1 MKFIKTPEFITAL
14 CFFVFLALGIASKIS
29 IENVKFVQ
37 DGKAETAS
45 FPFVK
50 NIEINKPF
58 NMEFDIAS
66 HFDFAYD
73 MWIVPDDCAEAI
85 AIDGVEASLSDIQNR
100 CSFSKGFVL
109 ADDFLAPYKHGGTTH
124 YSLTL
129 KNKGGPGGMALFI
142 KMTSKIGW
150 LINGLIFIS
159 LAMFFAL
166 LARRLRLGKTLIVL
180 LFVGIVF
187 RCFFFMATPYK
198 KFSMDVEGHISYIQY
213 VIENHS
219 VPGNQ
224 ECWSCYHPP
233 VYYVSAVPSY
243 LLSEFLGMPGTT
255 GLQTFSLLL
264 SVLTTFFGLLFL
276 RKILEG
282 RNLVLASV
290 LWIFWPLMIMV
301 APRIGN
307 DQLFYLLHVLC
318 LWAGI
323 SYFKDGRGNYL
334 IVAVVATALAL
345 WTKTTGVVTL
355 GMLFV
360 LMVGGFF
367 AKGEL
372 RKPTRSEVVSWSLFI
387 VLIAAF
393 VLQKLL
399 GSDLVGNADYL
410 NSSMKVQNEAF
421 NYLYFDLRSFLEYP
435 WTSCWNSMMGRNFFW
450 NFALKTSLFG
460 EWDMLPT
467 AEGRLCATIMS
478 VLLLGLVVYGIRGF
492 WKKRLDF
499 VHWILFLQGIAFFGS
514 LATLRLKY
522 PFACSNDFRY
532 ILPVLLSIVPFV
544 ANGVTLKESS
554 TIWKVG
560 GYVIVL
566 AFVVSSATLYIMVM

>member
-1 MKFIKTPEFITAL
+1 
-14 CFFVFLALGIASKIS
+14 
-29 IENVKFVQ
+29 
-37 DGKAETAS
+37 
-45 FPFVK
+45 
-50 NIEINKPF
+50 
-58 NMEFDIAS
+58 
-66 HFDFAYD
+66 
-73 MWIVPDDCAEAI
+73 
-85 AIDGVEASLSDIQNR
+85 
-100 CSFSKGFVL
+100 
-109 ADDFLAPYKHGGTTH
+109 
-124 YSLTL
+124 
-129 KNKGGPGGMALFI
+129 
-142 KMTSKIGW
+142 
-150 LINGLIFIS
+150 
-159 LAMFFAL
+159 
-166 LARRLRLGKTLIVL
+166 
-180 LFVGIVF
+180 
-187 RCFFFMATPYK
+187 
-198 KFSMDVEGHISYIQY
+198 QY

-323 SYFKDGRGNYL
+323 SYFKDGRGKYL

-566 AFVVSSATLYIMVM
+566 AFVVSSAILYIMVM